1 MNRVLVGLL
10 IAAGGW
16 IGYTQWPTKKT
27 DVPMPAP
34 SAPSPANGDT
44 LTAKR
49 VEIVD
54 DANKVM
60 MVITSEKGIPVAYV
74 NSKGKSL
81 KIDLEWLA
89 RGAQ

>member
-1 MNRVLVGLL
+1 MNRVLLVLVV
-10 IAAGGW
+10 IAGGW
-16 IGYTQWPTKKT
+16 IGYTQWPKKAES
-27 DVPMPAP
+27 PMPAP
-34 SAPSPANGDT
+34 SAPSPPGGDT

-60 MVITSEKGIPVAYV
+60 MVITSEKGVPVAYV
-74 NSKGKSL
+74 SSKGKSL

-89 RGAQ
+89 KKVQ